1 MIQVSLLTK
10 EERIETICKNIIDK
24 DLNMSLF
31 SPQYTT
37 IDPVELMSIL
47 ELIEDRIYYISD
59 SPSFEYQNKIYQS
72 GTFRINSPSE
82 SKTFMGNFPD
92 SFFIIYSIKTNQ
104 MVISNAPGISQTKSY
119 DIIGVFIKDPLIIRQ
134 KVINNILD
142 EK

>member
-1 MIQVSLLTK
+1 LIQVSLLTK
-10 EERIETICKNIIDK
+10 EERIETISKNIIDK
-24 DLNMSLF
+24 DLYLSSL

-59 SPSFEYQNKIYQS
+59 SPSFEYQNETYTS
-72 GTFRINSPSE
+72 ATFRINSISE
-82 SKTFMGNFPD
+82 AKTCVNNFPD
-92 SFFIIYSIKTNQ
+92 DFFIIYSIKTNQ

-119 DIIGVFIKDPLIIRQ
+119 DIRGVFIKDPLITRQ

>member
-10 EERIETICKNIIDK
+10 EERIETISKNIIDK
-24 DLNMSLF
+24 DLYLSSL

-59 SPSFEYQNKIYQS
+59 SPSFEYQNETYTS
-72 GTFRINSPSE
+72 ATFRINSISE
-82 SKTFMGNFPD
+82 SKTCVDNFPD
-92 SFFIIYSIKTNQ
+92 DFFIIYSIKTNQ
-104 MVISNAPGISQTKSY
+104 MAISNAPGISQTKSY
-119 DIIGVFIKDPLIIRQ
+119 DIRGVFIKDPLITRQ

>member
-1 MIQVSLLTK
+1 LIQVSLLTK
-10 EERIETICKNIIDK
+10 EERIETISKNIIDK
-24 DLNMSLF
+24 DLNMSLL

-59 SPSFEYQNKIYQS
+59 SPSFEYQNKTYNS
-72 GTFRINSPSE
+72 ATFRINSSIE
-82 SKTFMGNFPD
+82 SKAFMDNFPD
-92 SFFIIYSIKTNQ
+92 DFFIIYSIKTNQ

-119 DIIGVFIKDPLIIRQ
+119 DIRGVFIKDSLITRQ

>member
-10 EERIETICKNIIDK
+10 EERIETISKNIIAK
-24 DLNMSLF
+24 DLNMSSL

-37 IDPVELMSIL
+37 IDPVELKSIL

-59 SPSFEYQNKIYQS
+59 SPSIKYQNKTYNS
-72 GTFRINSPSE
+72 ATFRINSHSE
-82 SKTFMGNFPD
+82 AKAFMDNFPD
-92 SFFIIYSIKTNQ
+92 DFFIIYSIKTNQ

-119 DIIGVFIKDPLIIRQ
+119 DIRGVFIKDPLITRQ